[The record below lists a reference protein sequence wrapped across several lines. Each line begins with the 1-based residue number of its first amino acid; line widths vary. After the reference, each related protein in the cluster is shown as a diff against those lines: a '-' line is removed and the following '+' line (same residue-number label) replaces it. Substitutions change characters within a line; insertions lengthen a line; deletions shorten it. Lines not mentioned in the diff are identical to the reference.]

1 MNPGNF
7 VLLGSPVG
15 DIKVAMNLI
24 EIEMPNGFIEK
35 STHTCYLRIPGV
47 LNKLREAHIVP
58 GMSHS
63 SLISIKRLCR
73 GGCVVICKDKI
84 CEVWY
89 RGALVF
95 TGKDVGLGGL

>member
-58 GMSHS
+58 GLSHS
-63 SLISIKRLCR
+63 FLISINFFAEEDASLFLKTKYARY
-73 GGCVVICKDKI
+73 GT
-84 CEVWY
+84 
-89 RGALVF
+89 AAH
-95 TGKDVGLGGL
+95 